1 MKCISGAIKQVF
13 HLNLITVC
21 PAKVTD
27 AINKALPIIDP
38 TLDVIK
44 DVKKLLDDAD
54 LGGEVDSDMD
64 ILITFLKVLKQAL
77 DAVKKICQG

>member
-1 MKCISGAIKQVF
+1 MIA
-13 HLNLITVC
+13 VC
-21 PAKVTD
+21 PTKVTD

-44 DVKKLLDDAD
+44 EVKKLLDDAD
-54 LGGEVDSDMD
+54 LEGDVDSDMD
-64 ILITFLKVLKQAL
+64 LLIAFLKVLKQAL